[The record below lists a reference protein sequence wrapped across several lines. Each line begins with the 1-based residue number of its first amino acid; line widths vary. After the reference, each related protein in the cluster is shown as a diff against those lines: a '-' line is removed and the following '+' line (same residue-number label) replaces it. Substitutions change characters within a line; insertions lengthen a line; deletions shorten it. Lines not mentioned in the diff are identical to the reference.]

1 SNDNGKKSKAV
12 PLHIVWNSAQDRML
26 IVGEGK
32 LPAKAGV
39 AFAHTR
45 VHYVDRNEE
54 GAGRKVSAALS
65 QIAGTGNE
73 KMDERLK
80 TAFLMRNMLDSLP
93 EQEKASLGDLLV
105 RRDVKCFLPHYI
117 VKPSKSALG

>member
-1 SNDNGKKSKAV
+1 
-12 PLHIVWNSAQDRML
+12 ML

-54 GAGRKVSAALS
+54 GASRKVSAALS
-65 QIAGTGNE
+65 QIVGTGNE

-93 EQEKASLGDLLV
+93 DQEKSSLGDLLV

-117 VKPSKSALG
+117 IKPSKSALG